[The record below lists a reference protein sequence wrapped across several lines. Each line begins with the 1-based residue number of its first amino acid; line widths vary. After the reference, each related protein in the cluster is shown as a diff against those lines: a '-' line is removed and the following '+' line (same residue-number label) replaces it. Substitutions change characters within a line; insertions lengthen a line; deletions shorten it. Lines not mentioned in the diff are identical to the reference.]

1 VPQKQSPFGQETQLY
16 VEQVP
21 PEVQPD
27 PNVGSWVPTGVRGS
41 HNTDVDV
48 KVDVG
53 SYVVVVVVEGD
64 MDRVSKENIEVN
76 GAGREL
82 KFLDEDIVVAA
93 WDDKGVV
100 TDEIEEGR

>member
-1 VPQKQSPFGQETQLY
+1 VLQKQSLFGQETQLY
-16 VEQVP
+16 VKQVL
-21 PEVQPD
+21 PEVQLD
-27 PNVGSWVPTGVRGS
+27 PNVGSWVLTRVRGS
-41 HNTDVDV
+41 YNTNVDV
-48 KVDVG
+48 KVDV
-53 SYVVVVVVEGD
+53 SLYVVVVVVKGD
-64 MDRVSKENIEVN
+64 IDRVSKENIKVN